1 MLPKSF
7 YHENKVMWCNVLE
20 VLIKLAEI
28 MQQSYEPPDTKSL
41 KNLRMPWKSYW
52 NNHCYCYDQ
61 LPQQPLT
68 IKLPVSFSIF
78 FKIKRELRVK

>member
-41 KNLRMPWKSYW
+41 KNLRMPWKSY
-52 NNHCYCYDQ
+52 
-61 LPQQPLT
+61 
-68 IKLPVSFSIF
+68 
-78 FKIKRELRVK
+78 